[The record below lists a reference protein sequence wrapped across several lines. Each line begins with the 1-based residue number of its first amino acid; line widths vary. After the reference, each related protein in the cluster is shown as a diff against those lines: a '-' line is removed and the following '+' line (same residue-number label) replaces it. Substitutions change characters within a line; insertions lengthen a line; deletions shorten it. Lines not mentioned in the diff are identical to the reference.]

1 MLKGR
6 NDMGLHYSF
15 LSKKDMKQMDAL
27 KESYG
32 GAKEIS
38 KTIDKMRDYG
48 NRKKIAQE
56 KGFGDTLN
64 QAENYAKSFPK
75 LDDFVQK
82 EKVNFTKQ
90 ALATTQV
97 SGFQGAPITL
107 RCMQRVAEDKSTLMP
122 KEFISVMALDE
133 DYVLNGELLTTLAM
147 SENIMKAEKFCN
159 TNLVGTPLTN
169 KTYERLEKITGE
181 KFETKDVA
189 PGMRGL
195 ILKNMGTAFGNLGGV
210 EVANN
215 NHLVYLD
222 GITRAAVNT
231 GANFFL
237 NPSWSTIVAACYY
250 ARDIKNLS
258 FKVSM
263 LLSTQ
268 NAIQLRMIFNIMKE
282 YLRDDGTTPIY
293 EINLGNG
300 MSPEMFIQC
309 SQELKESGIPGVSFA
324 AHLRINP
331 DLGLADFDWTK
342 NAHKVLASGTNIT
355 IKYESD
361 GTSRP
366 LDTMEAYFLPK
377 ADRLEHATE
386 IGDVIYHKCVR
397 CSNDAKEIMKMGYRA
412 SFAGIS
418 YK

>member
-1 MLKGR
+1 MS
-6 NDMGLHYSF
+6 LHYKL
-15 LSKKDMKQMDAL
+15 LSSKEMKQMDAL

-32 GAKEIS
+32 GAKEIER
-38 KTIDKMRDYG
+38 TIDKMRNYET
-48 NRKKIAQE
+48 RKKIADE
-56 KGFGDTLN
+56 KGFGDMLN
-64 QAENYAKSFPK
+64 KAEQYAAKFAK
-75 LDDFVQK
+75 IEDFIKK
-82 EKVNFTKQ
+82 EKIECTKKGV
-90 ALATTQV
+90 ATTQV

-107 RCMQRVAEDKSTLMP
+107 HAMKRYAEDKTTLLP
-122 KEFISVMALDE
+122 KEFISVMALTE

-159 TNLVGTPLTN
+159 TNLVGTPLSK

-181 KFETKDVA
+181 KFDTCEPA
-189 PGMRGL
+189 PGMRAL

-231 GANFFL
+231 GSNFFL

-258 FKVSM
+258 FKISM

-268 NAIQLRMIFNIMKE
+268 NAMQLRMILNIARE
-282 YLRDDGTTPIY
+282 FVRDDGSTPIY

-300 MSPEMFIQC
+300 QLPDTFVLCANEV
-309 SQELKESGIPGVSFA
+309 KEAGFKGGISLA

-342 NAHKVLASGTNIT
+342 NAHKVLSTGTDVT

-366 LDTMEAYFLPK
+366 MDTMAAYFLNK
-377 ADRLEHATE
+377 EERLAAAEQ
-386 IGDVIYHKCVR
+386 IGDVIYYKCVR
-397 CSNDAKEIMKMGYRA
+397 CSNDAKDIMKMGHKA
-412 SFAGIS
+412 TFAGIS

>member
-1 MLKGR
+1 
-6 NDMGLHYSF
+6 MGLHYDF

-27 KESYG
+27 KQAYG
-32 GAKEIS
+32 GAKEI
-38 KTIDKMRDYG
+38 IGAIEKMRGDKE
-48 NRKKIAQE
+48 RRKIAAD
-56 KGFGDTLN
+56 KGFGEMVSKAD
-64 QAENYAKSFPK
+64 EYVKSFPK
-75 LDDFVQK
+75 VEDFIK
-82 EKVNFTKQ
+82 RKNIKFNKPGK
-90 ALATTQV
+90 ATTQV

-107 RCMQRVAEDKSTLMP
+107 RCMQRIAEDGETLVP
-122 KEFISVMALDE
+122 AEFISVMALTE
-133 DYVLNGELLTTLAM
+133 DYVLNGELLTTLLL

-159 TNLVGTPLTN
+159 TNLVGTPLSDAA
-169 KTYERLEKITGE
+169 YQRLEKVTGE
-181 KFETKDVA
+181 KFETSSPA
-189 PGMRGL
+189 PGMRAL

-222 GITRAAVNT
+222 GVTRAAVNT

-237 NPSWSTIVAACYY
+237 NPSWSTIAAGCYY

-258 FKVSM
+258 FKISM

-268 NAIQLRMIFNIMKE
+268 NAIQLRMLLNIMKE
-282 YLRDDGTTPIY
+282 YIRDDGTTPIF

-300 MSPEMFIQC
+300 QSPETFIQC
-309 SQELKESGIPGVSFA
+309 AQEIAASGIPGISLA

-331 DLGLADFDWTK
+331 DLGLADFDWTA
-342 NAHKVLASGTNIT
+342 NAHKVLASGTAIT

-366 LDTMEAYFLPK
+366 LDTMAAYFLPK
-377 ADRLEHATE
+377 QERLDQARE
-386 IGDVIYHKCVR
+386 IGDVIYYKCVR
-397 CSNDAKEIMKMGYRA
+397 CSKDAEAIMEMGHQA

-418 YK
+418 YR